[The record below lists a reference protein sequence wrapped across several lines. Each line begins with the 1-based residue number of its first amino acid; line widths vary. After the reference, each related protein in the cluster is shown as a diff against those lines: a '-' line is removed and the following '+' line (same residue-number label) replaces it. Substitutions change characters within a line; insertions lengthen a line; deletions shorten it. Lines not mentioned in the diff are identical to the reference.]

1 MISGI
6 QVNGGSEVGDGG
18 HVITRGEGLIPKLLQ
33 ILSSL
38 MKRKGKKMGQS
49 KKRECKKAKNLLS
62 SSRSSSSSSGSS
74 SSTSLG
80 WRKEKRRLE
89 KSKKSEKSNE
99 KKGKSKRFKS
109 AGLQEP
115 EHPQHTGG

>member
-1 MISGI
+1 MVGGI

-49 KKRECKKAKNLLS
+49 KKRECKKAKNLLGS
-62 SSRSSSSSSGSS
+62 SSSSSSRSSGSSRSSSSSSVRIGGSS
-74 SSTSLG
+74 
-80 WRKEKRRLE
+80 R
-89 KSKKSEKSNE
+89 
-99 KKGKSKRFKS
+99 
-109 AGLQEP
+109 
-115 EHPQHTGG
+115 